1 MKVKDLIAQLS
12 KLDPSL
18 DVVGYSDDEELL
30 PSDKHL
36 FRLLDILEV
45 STTEAE
51 RVRDDGRR
59 PYLKFG
65 KSPTSVQLVTLSLT
79 VDF

>member
-1 MKVKDLIAQLS
+1 MKVKDLIDQLS

-18 DVVGYSDDEELL
+18 DVVGYSEDADLL

-45 STTEAE
+45 KTTEAE
-51 RVRDDGRR
+51 RVRDDERR
-59 PYLKFG
+59 PYLKLG
-65 KSPTSVQLVTLSLT
+65 KSSSSVELVTLSLT
-79 VDF
+79 VEF